1 MSARDEAARRD
12 DSTGAAIGGRRLDAA
27 ACAAVDSTGQIGEAL
42 GLSEHLRDA
51 LWRVDSAG
59 IARLEASG
67 GLIVAGMGGSSVG
80 GRLAA
85 GALGP
90 RLRRPLA
97 LAMGYDIPSWIGRE
111 TLVLCSSY
119 SGSTEEA
126 LATYD
131 AAKEAGAPRI
141 VATTGGPLAQRAR
154 ADGVPVV
161 PLPGGFQPRAAVGYS
176 LVTALEAAALCGA
189 APSLRG
195 EVEGAAALA
204 AELAREWGP
213 GGAEDGDAKRIA
225 RSLHGTIPVI
235 TGAGLTASVAYRWK
249 CQINE
254 NAEQPA
260 FASKLPEHD
269 HNEIVGWAGA
279 ERRVSAVFL
288 EDPQAGERVAHRTD
302 VTADIAAEGAA
313 VVERVSA
320 RGETRLERLV
330 SLVLLGDLVSLYMA
344 VLRGVDPVSVRA
356 IEVLKERL
364 AAARA

>member
-1 MSARDEAARRD
+1 MAGLDGGSAT
-12 DSTGAAIGGRRLDAA
+12 SLDAA
-27 ACAAVDSTGQIGEAL
+27 ACRAVDSTGQIAEAL

-51 LWRVDSAG
+51 LWRVDSAR
-59 IARLEASG
+59 IAPVDAHG

-97 LAMGYDIPSWIGRE
+97 LAMGYDIPAWIGGE

-119 SGSTEEA
+119 SGSTEETV
-126 LATYD
+126 ATYD

-141 VATTGGPLAQRAR
+141 VATTGGALAERAR

-161 PLPGGFQPRAAVGYS
+161 PLPGGFQPRAAVGYL

-189 APSLRG
+189 APSLRE
-195 EVEGAAALA
+195 EVEAAAALA
-204 AELAREWGP
+204 VELAREWGP
-213 GGAEDGDAKRIA
+213 DGAEDGEAKRLA
-225 RSLHGTIPVI
+225 RTLHGTFPVI
-235 TGAGLTASVAYRWK
+235 TGSGLTASIAYRWK

-254 NAEQPA
+254 NAEIPA

-279 ERRVSAVFL
+279 QRRLSAVFL
-288 EDPQAGERVAHRTD
+288 EDPHAEERVTRRVD

-320 RGETRLERLV
+320 RGESRLERLV

-356 IEVLKERL
+356 IDVLKERL

>member
-1 MSARDEAARRD
+1 MATHA
-12 DSTGAAIGGRRLDAA
+12 LDAA
-27 ACAAVDSTGQIGEAL
+27 ACRAVDSTGQFGETL
-42 GLSEHLRDA
+42 GLAEHLRDA
-51 LWRVDSAG
+51 VWRVDSAG
-59 IARLEASG
+59 IAPVDAHG

-97 LAMGYDIPSWIGRE
+97 LAMGYDIPTWIGEE

-119 SGSTEEA
+119 SGTTEET

-131 AAKEAGAPRI
+131 AARAAGAPRI
-141 VATTGGPLAQRAR
+141 VATTGGPLAERAR
-154 ADGVPVV
+154 EDGVPVV

-189 APSLRG
+189 APSLRD
-195 EVEGAAALA
+195 EIEDAAALVS
-204 AELAREWGP
+204 ELAREWRP
-213 GGAEDGDAKRIA
+213 EGDEQGEAKRLA
-225 RSLHGTIPVI
+225 RALHGTIPVI

-254 NAEQPA
+254 NAEIPA

-269 HNEIVGWAGA
+269 HNELVGWGGA
-279 ERRVSAVFL
+279 DRRLGAVFL
-288 EDPQAGERVAHRTD
+288 EDPEGDERAARRIE
-302 VTADIAAEGAA
+302 VTAELAAEGAA

-320 RGETRLERLV
+320 RSGTRLARLA
-330 SLVLLGDLVSLYMA
+330 SLVLLGDLVSLYLA
-344 VLRGVDPVSVRA
+344 VLRGVDPVHVRA
-356 IEVLKERL
+356 IETLKERL

>member
-1 MSARDEAARRD
+1 M
-12 DSTGAAIGGRRLDAA
+12 TVLDAT

-51 LWRVDSAG
+51 LWRVDSAA
-59 IARLEASG
+59 IAPVDAHG

-90 RLRRPLA
+90 RLQRPLA
-97 LAMGYDIPSWIGRE
+97 LAMGYDIPAWIGRE

-119 SGSTEEA
+119 SGATEET

-131 AAKEAGAPRI
+131 AAKAAGAPRI
-141 VATTGGPLAQRAR
+141 VATTGGELAERAR
-154 ADGVPVV
+154 DDGVPVV

-176 LVTALEAAALCGA
+176 LVTALEAAALCNA

-195 EVEGAAALA
+195 EIEAAAGLA

-213 GGAEDGDAKRIA
+213 DGAEDGEAKRLA
-225 RSLHGTIPVI
+225 RALHGTIPVI
-235 TGAGLTASVAYRWK
+235 TGSGLTASVAYRWK

-254 NAEQPA
+254 NAELPA

-279 ERRVSAVFL
+279 ERRLSAVFL
-288 EDPQAGERVAHRTD
+288 EDPQAEVRVVRRVE
-302 VTADIAAEGAA
+302 VTAELAAQGAA

-320 RGETRLERLV
+320 RGESRLERLV
-330 SLVLLGDLVSLYMA
+330 SLVLLGDLVSLYTA
-344 VLRGVDPVSVRA
+344 VLRGVDPVSVR
-356 IEVLKERL
+356 VLELVKERL

>member
-1 MSARDEAARRD
+1 MDARHAAAAP
-12 DSTGAAIGGRRLDAA
+12 TAAGAPLDAA

-51 LWRVDSAG
+51 LWRVDSAAIPG
-59 IARLEASG
+59 QDAAG

-119 SGSTEEA
+119 SGDTEET

-141 VATTGGPLAQRAR
+141 VATTGGALADRAR

-189 APSLRG
+189 APSLRR
-195 EVEGAAALA
+195 EVEAAAALA

-213 GGAEDGDAKRIA
+213 DGDEDGDAKRIA

-235 TGAGLTASVAYRWK
+235 TGSGLTASVAYRWK

-254 NAEQPA
+254 NAEVPA

-279 ERRVSAVFL
+279 ERRLAAVFL
-288 EDPQAGERVAHRTD
+288 DDPQAEARVVHRTD
-302 VTADIAAEGAA
+302 VTADIAAAGAA

-320 RGETRLERLV
+320 RGESRLERVV

-356 IEVLKERL
+356 IELLKQRL
-364 AAARA
+364 GAPAPEPF

>member
-1 MSARDEAARRD
+1 MSA
-12 DSTGAAIGGRRLDAA
+12 LDAA
-27 ACAAVDSTGQIGEAL
+27 ACREVDSTGQIGEAL

-51 LWRVDSAG
+51 LWRVDSAA
-59 IARLEASG
+59 IAPVDAQG

-90 RLRRPLA
+90 QLRRPLA
-97 LAMGYDIPSWIGRE
+97 LAMGYDIPAWIGSE

-119 SGSTEEA
+119 SGSTEET

-131 AAKEAGAPRI
+131 AAKAAGAPRL
-141 VATTGGPLAQRAR
+141 VATTGGELAERAR
-154 ADGVPVV
+154 ADGIPVV

-176 LVTALEAAALCGA
+176 LVTALEAAVLCGA

-195 EVEGAAALA
+195 EVEAAAKLA
-204 AELAREWGP
+204 SELAREWGP
-213 GGAEDGDAKRIA
+213 DGTEDGDAKRLA
-225 RSLHGTIPVI
+225 RALHGTIPVI
-235 TGAGLTASVAYRWK
+235 IGSGLTASVAYRWK

-254 NAEQPA
+254 NAELPA

-269 HNEIVGWAGA
+269 HNEVVGWAGA
-279 ERRVSAVFL
+279 ERRLAAVFL
-288 EDPQAGERVAHRTD
+288 EDSQAQERLVRRVD
-302 VTADIAAEGAA
+302 VTAELAAAGAA

-344 VLRGVDPVSVRA
+344 VLRGVDPASVRA
-356 IEVLKERL
+356 LELVKERL

>member
-1 MSARDEAARRD
+1 
-12 DSTGAAIGGRRLDAA
+12 
-27 ACAAVDSTGQIGEAL
+27 
-42 GLSEHLRDA
+42 
-51 LWRVDSAG
+51 
-59 IARLEASG
+59 
-67 GLIVAGMGGSSVG
+67 MGGSSVG

-119 SGSTEEA
+119 SGSTEET

-131 AAKEAGAPRI
+131 AAKAAGAPRL
-141 VATTGGPLAQRAR
+141 VATTGGPLAERAR

-189 APSLRG
+189 APSVRD
-195 EVEGAAALA
+195 EVEAAADLA
-204 AELAREWGP
+204 AELAREWAP
-213 GGAEDGDAKRIA
+213 DGAEDGEPKRLA
-225 RSLHGTIPVI
+225 RALHGTFPVI

-254 NAEQPA
+254 NAEIPA

-269 HNEIVGWAGA
+269 HNEVVGWAGA
-279 ERRVSAVFL
+279 ERRLSAVFL
-288 EDPQAGERVAHRTD
+288 EDPQAQQQVVRRID
-302 VTADIAAEGAA
+302 VTAELAAEGAA

-320 RGETRLERLV
+320 RGETRLERVV

-344 VLRGVDPVSVRA
+344 VLRGIDPVSVRA
-356 IEVLKERL
+356 IEMLKQRL
-364 AAARA
+364 AAAR

>member
-1 MSARDEAARRD
+1 M
-12 DSTGAAIGGRRLDAA
+12 GASKALDAA
-27 ACAAVDSTGQIGEAL
+27 ACAAVDTTGQIGETL
-42 GLSEHLRDA
+42 GLAEHLRDA
-51 LWRVDSAG
+51 LWRVDSAA
-59 IARLEASG
+59 IAPVDAQG

-97 LAMGYDIPSWIGRE
+97 LAMGYDIPAWIGAE

-119 SGSTEEA
+119 SGATEET

-131 AAKEAGAPRI
+131 AAKDAGAPRI
-141 VATTGGPLAQRAR
+141 VATTGGELAERAR
-154 ADGVPVV
+154 ADGVAVV

-189 APSLRG
+189 GPSLRG
-195 EVEGAAALA
+195 EVEAAATLA

-213 GGAEDGDAKRIA
+213 DGAEDGEAKRLA
-225 RSLHGTIPVI
+225 RALHGTFPVI

-254 NAEQPA
+254 NAEIPA

-279 ERRVSAVFL
+279 EGRLGAIFL
-288 EDPQAGERVAHRTD
+288 EDPEGDERAARRIA
-302 VTADIAAEGAA
+302 VTAEIAAGGAT
-313 VVERVSA
+313 VVERVTA
-320 RGETRLERLV
+320 RTGSRLERLV
-330 SLVLLGDLVSLYMA
+330 SLVLLGDLVSLYLA
-344 VLRGVDPVSVRA
+344 VLRGIDPVHVAA
-356 IEVLKERL
+356 IDTLKERL
-364 AAARA
+364 RAARA